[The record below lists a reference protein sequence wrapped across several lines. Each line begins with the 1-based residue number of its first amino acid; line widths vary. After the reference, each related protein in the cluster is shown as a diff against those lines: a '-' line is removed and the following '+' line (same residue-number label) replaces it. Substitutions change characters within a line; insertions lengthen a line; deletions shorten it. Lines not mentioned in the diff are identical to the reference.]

1 MEHPVQTAGNPK
13 PKVLVVD
20 DHPMVREGIRSM
32 LTGELDAWAEAGT
45 GEEALKKLTELEP
58 DLVLLDVRLPDMDG
72 LTVLRRIKALSP
84 TTSVLIVTMHDNPGY
99 VQQAVKLG
107 AAGYVLKGIRRR
119 ELLAAVR
126 AVFEGEAV
134 IEPSLLKRLLGEVT
148 VESGLRAA
156 SGNAPEPLT
165 HMEREVLLLLTQG
178 LTNREIAGQL
188 RWSLGT
194 VKKYVQR
201 ILEKLQVSDRTQA
214 AVEAVRRGLI
224 G

>member
-1 MEHPVQTAGNPK
+1 MQNPDTPK
-13 PKVLVVD
+13 PRVLVVD

-32 LTGELDAWAEAGT
+32 LTGEVEACSEAGS
-45 GEEALKKLTELEP
+45 GEEALKKLSELSP
-58 DLVLLDVRLPDMDG
+58 DLVLLDVQLPDLDG

-99 VQQAVKLG
+99 VREAVKLG
-107 AAGYVLKGIRRR
+107 AAGYVLKGINRR
-119 ELLAAVR
+119 ELLATVR
-126 AVFEGEAV
+126 AVCEGESV
-134 IEPSLLKRLLGEVT
+134 IEPSILKRLLGEVT
-148 VESGLRAA
+148 EGSPARNVSEDTQDS
-156 SGNAPEPLT
+156 LT
-165 HMEREVLLLLTQG
+165 PVEREVLALLTQG
-178 LTNREIAGQL
+178 LTNREIAQRL

-214 AVEAVRRGLI
+214 AVEAVRRELI